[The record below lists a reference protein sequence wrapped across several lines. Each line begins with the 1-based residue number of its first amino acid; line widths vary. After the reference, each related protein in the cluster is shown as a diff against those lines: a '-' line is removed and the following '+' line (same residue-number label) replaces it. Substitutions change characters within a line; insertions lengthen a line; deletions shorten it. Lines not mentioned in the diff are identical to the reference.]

1 MSPLRPE
8 QAELLARLIL
18 RFNKHCKVSEQVF
31 QAAELWWH
39 PDWLA
44 WQDSVNEDVYP
55 LGTWTKP
62 GKVEEVARQ
71 LSVYWTKQK
80 VDGIHTAKVWSN
92 LRQPRI
98 SALFGCDSLSG
109 SA

>member
-8 QAELLARLIL
+8 QAELLARQIL
-18 RFNKHCKVSEQVF
+18 RFDKHCKVSKQVF
-31 QAAELWWH
+31 NAAELWWH

-44 WQDSVNEDVYP
+44 WQDSANEDIYP

-71 LSVYWTKQK
+71 LNAYWVEQN
-80 VDGIHTAKVWSN
+80 VDGSKF
-92 LRQPRI
+92 
-98 SALFGCDSLSG
+98 ALGVNPADS
-109 SA
+109 